1 MNATAT
7 SGTTVI
13 DDDCQD
19 LQCDE
24 EFISSDPCEESEPES
39 DIEDEQMYD
48 TETDEGHTTTD
59 MDTDTE
65 QPRTYKR

>member
-7 SGTTVI
+7 SSTIVI

-24 EFISSDPCEESEPES
+24 EFMSNDPCEESEPES
-39 DIEDEQMYD
+39 DIEDEHMY
-48 TETDEGHTTTD
+48 ETDEGRTTTD